1 MDRKGIMILVVAL
14 AGLVGLQWI
23 AHKIYPPIPLPATNS
38 VAAATNVLPAATAAG
53 TNAPAVPVIPNLGP
67 TPPPAPTILS
77 AAEETL
83 ALENDLLKVQVTSR
97 GGGIQFVDLKKY
109 PARIPL
115 NREQKSQPNEA
126 ASLNKSSFL
135 PAFTYANAPT
145 LTEDGQYRLRQ
156 SGATIVAEK
165 SLTNGLRL
173 VRQFSLASN
182 YIVHVSERVENAAKQ
197 PVTVPVQEL
206 VIGTA
211 APMDPHEKADTTG
224 AHWFN
229 GDKLS
234 HVDAMWFANRTLGC
248 IPGTPRTEF
257 VDGFT
262 NVVWASVHNRFFTMI
277 AVPEKPADRMI
288 SRHFNLPAP
297 TPSQLAADGKLNP
310 KPEAYQTALLYAET
324 PLAPGAA
331 IERSYSV
338 YAGPKEFFGLSSL
351 GRKLELVMDFSGF
364 TGFFAQALLLA
375 LNLIHKVIP
384 SYGWA
389 IVVLTVLIKLT
400 FWPLTGISTRSM
412 KKMQALQPELQALKE
427 RYKDNQQKFA
437 QKQLELFKQHGVN
450 PASGCL
456 PMLVQFPVFIG
467 FFFMLRTAIELRG
480 ETFLWVRDLS
490 QPDTVFTIPGLGF
503 LPFFG
508 IQGVGLPINL
518 FPLLMCATSLWM
530 SSLTPVSPQMDPVQ
544 QKMMKFMPVFFVIFL
559 YDYSSGLTLYWT
571 VQNLLSVLQT
581 KLTKMNEAKDTV
593 TVIPAPKRR

>member
-1 MDRKGIMILVVAL
+1 MDRKGITILLVAFV
-14 AGLVGLQWI
+14 GLFGLQWV
-23 AHKIYPPIPLPATNS
+23 ANKIYPPIPVPATNS
-38 VAAATNVLPAATAAG
+38 VAGATNRLPVAAPTAPIA
-53 TNAPAVPVIPNLGP
+53 APAPAIPSIGP
-67 TPPPAPTILS
+67 TTQPVPAVLS
-77 AAEETL
+77 AADESL
-83 ALENDLLKVQVTSR
+83 ALENDLLRVQVTSR
-97 GGGIQFVDLKKY
+97 GGGIQFVDLKKF

-115 NREQKSQPNEA
+115 NRDQKNQPNEA
-126 ASLNKSSFL
+126 ASLNKLSFL
-135 PAFTYANAPT
+135 PAFTYANSPA
-145 LTEDGQYRLRQ
+145 LTEDGQYRLRLAG
-156 SGATIVAEK
+156 GAIIAEK
-165 SLTNGLRL
+165 SLTNGLKL

-182 YIVHVSERVENAAKQ
+182 YIVRVSERIENAAAQ
-197 PVTVPVQEL
+197 TVTVPVQEL

-229 GDKLS
+229 GDSLT

-248 IPGTPRTEF
+248 LPGTPRTEY
-257 VDGFT
+257 VDGLT

-277 AVPEKPADRMI
+277 AVPEKPADRMV
-288 SRHFNLPAP
+288 SRLYPLPTP

-324 PLAPGAA
+324 PLNPGAA
-331 IERSYSV
+331 VERRYSV
-338 YAGPKEFFGLSSL
+338 YAGPKEFFGLSAL
-351 GRKLELVMDFSGF
+351 GQKLELVMDFSGF
-364 TGFFAQALLLA
+364 TGFFAQSLLLA

-389 IVVLTVLIKLT
+389 IVVLTILIKLI

-456 PMLVQFPVFIG
+456 PMLVQIPVFIG

-508 IQGVGLPINL
+508 IQGVGLPVNL

-593 TVIPAPKRR
+593 TVMPAPKRR